1 MATKLSAFIAVLLMA
16 ALIAP
21 PQIAPVGAPVGSV
34 VVKDESR
41 QKASP
46 RPLVLAQYSRC
57 WNGRCR

>member
-21 PQIAPVGAPVGSV
+21 PQTAPGDGPVGSV
-34 VVKDESR
+34 LVKDESG
-41 QKASP
+41 QNVSP
-46 RPLVLAQYSRC
+46 APVVVAQYSRC